1 MIDADT
7 VLARGYEVLE
17 HLSRGRHLD
26 VFEVWSEE
34 RACRCV
40 IKALRPDV
48 RGDLAAERRLRNE
61 GRLLARL
68 THPHVV
74 RAYET
79 IEGPHGVVVVLE
91 TLGGE
96 TLSHLIARRK
106 TRMAAAELAWL
117 GVHLCSAMHYL
128 HHEGILHLDLKP
140 SNVINEQGLA
150 KVIDLSLAR
159 PPGRVRAGL
168 GTAQYLPPEQAR
180 GDEVGPAADVWGVG
194 AVLYAAAT
202 GDR

>member
-106 TRMAAAELAWL
+106 TRMPPPSSPGSVCTCAPPCTTCTTRASCTSTSSRPTSSTSRAWPR
-117 GVHLCSAMHYL
+117 S
-128 HHEGILHLDLKP
+128 
-140 SNVINEQGLA
+140 S
-150 KVIDLSLAR
+150 
-159 PPGRVRAGL
+159 
-168 GTAQYLPPEQAR
+168 T
-180 GDEVGPAADVWGVG
+180 
-194 AVLYAAAT
+194 
-202 GDR
+202 